1 MSKNNMSLLN
11 KGLFMMK
18 FVTIKRLLYQ
28 TLIYVILIVMSCIF
42 IFPFYWLIR
51 SSFMNSAEIFTLPM
65 KWWPTHLQLG
75 NFREALT
82 IRPFNVYFRNT
93 IFLVTLNL
101 IANIFSNSYIAFGFS
116 RINFRG
122 RDFWFAMLLSTLM
135 IPYSVI
141 LIPQFIGWKIVGA
154 FDTFWPLTFPQF
166 FGSAFYI
173 FLLRQ
178 FYMGIP
184 KEYDEAASVD
194 GANYFYIYWKIIL
207 PLSKP
212 ALMTVGVFT
221 FMNTWNDF
229 FGPLIYLNSESKLT
243 LALGLRSFMGQ
254 YVSQW
259 NLLMAAST
267 VTILP
272 VIIVFFLAQRAF
284 IEGITFSGLK
294 G

>member
-1 MSKNNMSLLN
+1 MANNIVYASKLDISS
-11 KGLFMMK
+11 
-18 FVTIKRLLYQ
+18 TSIKRSLYRFLLY
-28 TLIYVILIVMSCIF
+28 TILIALSCIF
-42 IFPFYWLIR
+42 LFPFYWLIR
-51 SSFMNSAEIFTLPM
+51 SSFMTSAEIFTLPM
-65 KWWPTHLQLG
+65 KWWPNRLQWG

-82 IRPFNVYFRNT
+82 IRPFDIYFRNT
-93 IFLVTLNL
+93 IFLVAVNL

-116 RINFRG
+116 RINFKG
-122 RDFWFAMLLSTLM
+122 RDFWFAMMLSTLM

-154 FDTFWPLTFPQF
+154 FDTFWPLTLPYF
-166 FGSAFYI
+166 FGNAFYV

-178 FYMGIP
+178 FYIGIP
-184 KEYDEAASVD
+184 KEYDEAASAD
-194 GANYFYIYWKIIL
+194 GASYFYIYWKIIL

-259 NLLMAAST
+259 HLLMAAST

-272 VIIVFFLAQRAF
+272 VIIVFFFAQRAF

>member
-1 MSKNNMSLLN
+1 MDNEVVLIKSSIRSYKNIRR
-11 KGLFMMK
+11 LFYR
-18 FVTIKRLLYQ
+18 FILYVV
-28 TLIYVILIVMSCIF
+28 LVCLSCIF
-42 IFPFYWLIR
+42 LFPFYWLIR
-51 SSFMNSAEIFTLPM
+51 SSFMSSSEIFTLPI
-65 KWWPTHLQLG
+65 KWFPSKFQWG

-82 IRPFNVYFRNT
+82 IRPFNIYFRNT
-93 IFLVTLNL
+93 IFLVALNL
-101 IANIFSNSYIAFGFS
+101 IANILSNSYIAFGFS
-116 RINFRG
+116 RISFKG

-141 LIPQFIGWKIVGA
+141 LIPQFIGWKTVGA
-154 FDTFWPLTFPQF
+154 FDTFWPLTLPHF
-166 FGSAFYI
+166 FGNAFYV

-194 GANYFYIYWKIIL
+194 GASYLYIYWKIIL

-229 FGPLIYLNSESKLT
+229 FGPLIYLNSENKLT

-259 NLLMAAST
+259 HLLMAAST

-272 VIIVFFLAQRAF
+272 VIVVFFLAQRAF